1 MKISNKTTL
10 RAGVVAM
17 AIMTAGI
24 FTLSAC
30 GDGGHDHADHADDA
44 ANHME
49 NAPEAVEE
57 LADEAV
63 DTMEAAA
70 DSLKTDMDEMNSLN
84 ADLNFADGT
93 MEKSL
98 MDFIANGSGTQT
110 FVLDKIPFEGEEVS
124 AEGAEQLDHLAAIF
138 KANPDLKAEV
148 QGHTAEAKN
157 AVGRTA
163 KKTASATRAAW
174 VKTKLVFRGV
184 EGKQLDAK
192 GYADE
197 QLLEGIAPDA
207 DEQKRLV
214 IALTK

>member
-1 MKISNKTTL
+1 MAMMA
-10 RAGVVAM
+10 AGM
-17 AIMTAGI
+17 L
-24 FTLSAC
+24 TLSAC

-49 NAPEAVEE
+49 NATEAVEE
-57 LADEAV
+57 MADEAV

-148 QGHTAEAKN
+148 QGHTSEAKN

-163 KKTASATRAAW
+163 KKTASAARAAW

-184 EGKQLDAK
+184 EGKQLNAK
-192 GYADE
+192 GYGDE
-197 QLLEGIAPDA
+197 ELLEG
-207 DEQKRLV
+207 KSLRNS
-214 IALTK
+214 

>member
-17 AIMTAGI
+17 AIMAVSTL
-24 FTLSAC
+24 TLSAC
-30 GDGGHDHADHADDA
+30 GDGEHDHADDA

-49 NAPEAVEE
+49 NATEAVEE
-57 LADEAV
+57 MADEAAN
-63 DTMEAAA
+63 TMEAAA

-138 KANPDLKAEV
+138 KANPDLRAEV
-148 QGHTAEAKN
+148 QGHTSEAKN

>member
-1 MKISNKTTL
+1 
-10 RAGVVAM
+10 
-17 AIMTAGI
+17 
-24 FTLSAC
+24 
-30 GDGGHDHADHADDA
+30 
-44 ANHME
+44 
-49 NAPEAVEE
+49 
-57 LADEAV
+57 
-63 DTMEAAA
+63 
-70 DSLKTDMDEMNSLN
+70 
-84 ADLNFADGT
+84 
-93 MEKSL
+93 

-138 KANPDLKAEV
+138 KANPDLRAEV
-148 QGHTAEAKN
+148 QGHTSEAKN

-184 EGKQLDAK
+184 DGKQLDAK

-207 DEQKRLV
+207 EEQKRLV

>member
-1 MKISNKTTL
+1 MAMMA
-10 RAGVVAM
+10 AGM
-17 AIMTAGI
+17 L
-24 FTLSAC
+24 TLSAC

-49 NAPEAVEE
+49 NATEAVEE
-57 LADEAV
+57 MADEAV

-148 QGHTAEAKN
+148 QGHTSEAKN

-163 KKTASATRAAW
+163 KKTASAARAAW

-184 EGKQLDAK
+184 EGKQLNAK
-192 GYADE
+192 GYGDE
-197 QLLEGIAPDA
+197 ELLEGIAPDA

>member
-44 ANHME
+44 TE
-49 NAPEAVEE
+49 IIEE
-57 LADEAV
+57 LTDEAGEMAS
-63 DTMEAAA
+63 DAA
-70 DSLKTDMDEMNSLN
+70 DSLKSDMDEMNSLN
-84 ADLNFADGT
+84 ADLNFADGS

-138 KANPDLKAEV
+138 KANPDLRAEV
-148 QGHTAEAKN
+148 QGHTSEAKN

>member
-17 AIMTAGI
+17 AMMAAGML
-24 FTLSAC
+24 TLSAC

-49 NAPEAVEE
+49 NATEAVEE
-57 LADEAV
+57 MADEAV

-148 QGHTAEAKN
+148 QGHTSEAKN

-163 KKTASATRAAW
+163 KKTASAARAAW

-184 EGKQLDAK
+184 EGKQLNAK
-192 GYADE
+192 GYGDE
-197 QLLEGIAPDA
+197 ELLEGIAPDA

>member
-17 AIMTAGI
+17 AMMAAGML
-24 FTLSAC
+24 TLSAC

-44 ANHME
+44 TE
-49 NAPEAVEE
+49 IIEE
-57 LADEAV
+57 LTDEAGEMASDAA

-70 DSLKTDMDEMNSLN
+70 DSLKSDMDEMNSLN
-84 ADLNFADGT
+84 ADLNFADGS

-138 KANPDLKAEV
+138 KANPDLRAEV
-148 QGHTAEAKN
+148 QGHTSEAKN

>member
-1 MKISNKTTL
+1 
-10 RAGVVAM
+10 M

-49 NAPEAVEE
+49 NATEAVEE
-57 LADEAV
+57 MADEAV

-148 QGHTAEAKN
+148 QGHTSEAKN